1 MNMAGTVR
9 HEGVWLETTCS
20 DLSAVPCLYMLM
32 MTAIAMS
39 LKALAKNHK
48 TCEYK
53 LDMAMNRCFFW
64 GLKPGVGLPLIPE
77 PSESSGLRAAPNNL
91 DPDG

>member
-1 MNMAGTVR
+1 MNMAGTAR

-20 DLSAVPCLYMLM
+20 DLSAVPCHALT
-32 MTAIAMS
+32 TAIAMS

-48 TCEYK
+48 TCENK
-53 LDMAMNRCFFW
+53 SDMAMNRCFFW
-64 GLKPGVGLPLIPE
+64 GVKPGVGLPLIPE
-77 PSESSGLRAAPNNL
+77 LPTSTGLRAAPNNL